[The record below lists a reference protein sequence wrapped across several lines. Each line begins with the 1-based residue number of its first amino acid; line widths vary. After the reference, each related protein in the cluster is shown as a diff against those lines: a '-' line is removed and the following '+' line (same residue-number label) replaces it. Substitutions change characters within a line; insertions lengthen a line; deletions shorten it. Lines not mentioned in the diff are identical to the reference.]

1 MHCYMKMF
9 CYQCQETAKGKGCEI
24 QGVCGKK
31 PETST
36 RMDQLLYIIR
46 GMAIV
51 NRILR
56 EKGVAD
62 CNASHFI
69 IDALFTTITNAN
81 FDNAMLDGFIDKGLE
96 MKNELIGTAKKRGI
110 TLPYMPEV
118 SYHIT
123 KENYG
128 RLEVV
133 EAGGALDE
141 EIFSVL
147 HDKNEDIR
155 GLKQLAIYG
164 CKGMAAYARHA
175 LNLGYEQEDIY
186 AVIENALAEISRP
199 DMSVDELFSLVLAVG
214 DGGVKAMALLDK
226 ANTSTYGNP
235 EITKVNIGVGKR
247 PGILISGHDLKDLEE
262 LLIQSDGKGVD
273 IYTPSEMLPAQSY
286 PFFKKFPHFAGNY
299 GNAWWKQVDEFE
311 TFNGMF
317 LFTSNCIVPPR
328 PKTTYTDRVYTTGV
342 VGMPGTHHIPEGSDG
357 RKDFSEIIERAQKC
371 QPPTEIEH
379 GEIVAGFAHNQ
390 VLALAPRVI
399 ELVKSGKI
407 RKFVVMAGCDGRFPS
422 RSYYTEFAEK
432 LPKDC
437 VILTAGC
444 AKYRYNK
451 LPLGEIEG
459 VPRVLDAGQCNDSY
473 SLVVIA
479 MALKDALGLKSVND
493 LPIVYNIAW
502 YEQKAVIVLL
512 ALLSLGVRNIHT
524 GPTLPAYFTPDILK
538 VLREKFNIGTISTV
552 DDDIDNLI
560 DTWPTMTS
568 CVEAD

>member
-1 MHCYMKMF
+1 MNMF

-31 PETST
+31 PETSA
-36 RMDQLLYIIR
+36 RMDQLIYIVR
-46 GMAIV
+46 GMAVV

-56 EKGVAD
+56 EKGAAD
-62 CNASHFI
+62 RAASHFI

-81 FDNAMLDGFIDKGLE
+81 FDNPMLDDFISKGLE
-96 MKNELIGTAKKRGI
+96 MKNELIGTAKKHGI
-110 TLPYMPEV
+110 GLPYLPEV
-118 SYHIT
+118 SYHIP

-128 RLEVV
+128 KLRVV
-133 EAGGALDE
+133 ESGGSFDE

-147 HDKNEDIR
+147 HEKDEDIR

-175 LNLGYEQEDIY
+175 LNLGYEDDDIY
-186 AVIENALAEISRP
+186 AVIENALAEICRP
-199 DMSVDELFSLVLAVG
+199 DISADELFSLVLAVG

-235 EITKVNIGVGKR
+235 EITKINIGAGKR

-262 LLIQSDGKGVD
+262 LLIQSEGKGVD
-273 IYTPSEMLPAQSY
+273 IYTHSEMLPAQSY

-299 GNAWWKQVDEFE
+299 GNAWWKQIDEFE

-328 PKTTYTDRVYTTGV
+328 PRTTYTDRIYTTGV
-342 VGMPGTHHIPEGSDG
+342 VGMPGTHYIPEGPDG
-357 RKDFSEIIERAQKC
+357 KKDFSEIIGRAQKC

-390 VLALAPRVI
+390 VLALAPKVI
-399 ELVKSGKI
+399 ELIKTGKI

-422 RSYYTEFAEK
+422 RNYYTEFAEK
-432 LPKDC
+432 LPEDC

-451 LPLGEIEG
+451 QSLGDIEG

-479 MALKDALGLKSVND
+479 LALKDALGLTSVND

-512 ALLSLGVRNIHT
+512 ALLSLGVKNIHT

-538 VLREKFNIGTISTV
+538 VLQEKFNIGTISNV
-552 DDDIDNLI
+552 NDDIMNLI
-560 DTWPTMTS
+560 NK
-568 CVEAD
+568 

>member
-1 MHCYMKMF
+1 MKMF
-9 CYQCQETAKGKGCEI
+9 CYQCQETAKGKGCEL

-36 RMDQLLYIIR
+36 RMDQLLYIVR
-46 GMAIV
+46 GMAIA

-56 EKGVAD
+56 EKGAAD
-62 CNASHFI
+62 RSASRFI
-69 IDALFTTITNAN
+69 NDALFATITNAN

-110 TLPYMPEV
+110 DLPYMPEV
-118 SYHIT
+118 SYHIA

-133 EAGGALDE
+133 EAGGSLGE

-155 GLKQLAIYG
+155 GLKQLAVYG

-186 AVIENALAEISRP
+186 AVIEDALAEISRP
-199 DMSVDELFSLVLAVG
+199 DISVDELFSLVLSVG

-235 EITKVNIGVGKR
+235 EITRVNIGVGKR

-262 LLIQSDGKGVD
+262 LLIQSEGKGID
-273 IYTPSEMLPAQSY
+273 IYTHSEMLPAQSY

-342 VGMPGTHHIPEGSDG
+342 VGMPDTHHIPEGPDG
-357 RKDFSEIIERAQKC
+357 NKDFSEIIERAQKC

-390 VLALAPRVI
+390 VLALAPKVI

-422 RSYYTEFAEK
+422 RGYYTEFAEK

-451 LPLGEIEG
+451 LPLGDIEG

-479 MALKDALGLKSVND
+479 LALKDALGLESVND

-512 ALLSLGVRNIHT
+512 ALLSLGVKNIHT
-524 GPTLPAYFTPDILK
+524 GPTLPAYFTPDILR

-552 DDDIDNLI
+552 DDDIANLI
-560 DTWPTMTS
+560 DK
-568 CVEAD
+568 

>member
-51 NRILR
+51 NRVLR

-147 HDKNEDIR
+147 NDKNEDIR

-273 IYTPSEMLPAQSY
+273 IYTHSEMLPAQSY
-286 PFFKKFPHFAGNY
+286 PFFKKFHHFAGNY
-299 GNAWWKQVDEFE
+299 GNAWWRQIDEFE

-328 PKTTYTDRVYTTGV
+328 PKTTYMDRVYTTGV
-342 VGMPGTHHIPEGSDG
+342 VGMPGTHFIPEGKDG
-357 RKDFSEIIERAQKC
+357 KKDFSEIIERAQKC

-390 VLALAPRVI
+390 VLALAPKI
-399 ELVKSGKI
+399 IDLIKAGKI
-407 RKFVVMAGCDGRFPS
+407 RKFVVMAGCDGRMPS
-422 RSYYTEFAEK
+422 RKYYTDFAER

-451 LPLGEIEG
+451 LPLGDIEG

-473 SLVVIA
+473 SLVVVA
-479 MALKDALGLKSVND
+479 NALKGAFGLKSVNE

-512 ALLSLGVRNIHT
+512 ALLSLGVKNIHT
-524 GPTLPAYFTPDILK
+524 GPTLPAFFTPEILK
-538 VLREKFNIGTISTV
+538 VLQEKFNIGTISTV
-552 DDDIDNLI
+552 EEDLAILI
-560 DTWPTMTS
+560 G
-568 CVEAD
+568 

>member
-1 MHCYMKMF
+1 MKMF
-9 CYQCQETAKGKGCEI
+9 CYQCQETAKGKGCEL

-36 RMDQLLYIIR
+36 RMDQLLYIVR
-46 GMAIV
+46 GMAIA

-56 EKGVAD
+56 EKGAAD
-62 CNASHFI
+62 RSASRFI
-69 IDALFTTITNAN
+69 IDALFATITNAN

-110 TLPYMPEV
+110 DLPYMPEV
-118 SYHIT
+118 SYHIA

-133 EAGGALDE
+133 EAGGSLGE

-155 GLKQLAIYG
+155 GLKQLAVYG

-186 AVIENALAEISRP
+186 AVIEDALAEISRP
-199 DMSVDELFSLVLAVG
+199 DISVDELFSLVLSVG
-214 DGGVKAMALLDK
+214 DGGAKAMALLDK

-235 EITKVNIGVGKR
+235 EITRVNIGVGKR

-262 LLIQSDGKGVD
+262 LLIQSEGKGID
-273 IYTPSEMLPAQSY
+273 IYTHSEMLPAQSY

-342 VGMPGTHHIPEGSDG
+342 VGMPDTHHIPEGPDG
-357 RKDFSEIIERAQKC
+357 NKDFSEIIERAQKC

-390 VLALAPRVI
+390 VLALAPKVI

-422 RSYYTEFAEK
+422 RGYYTEFAEK

-451 LPLGEIEG
+451 LPLGDIEG

-479 MALKDALGLKSVND
+479 LALKDALGLESVND

-512 ALLSLGVRNIHT
+512 ALLSLGVKNIHT
-524 GPTLPAYFTPDILK
+524 GPTLPAYFTPDILR

-552 DDDIDNLI
+552 DDDIANLI
-560 DTWPTMTS
+560 DK
-568 CVEAD
+568 

>member
-1 MHCYMKMF
+1 MKMF
-9 CYQCQETAKGKGCEI
+9 CYQCQETAKGKGCEL

-36 RMDQLLYIIR
+36 RMDQLLYIVR
-46 GMAIV
+46 GMAIA

-56 EKGVAD
+56 EKGAAD
-62 CNASHFI
+62 RSASRFI
-69 IDALFTTITNAN
+69 IDALFATITNAN

-110 TLPYMPEV
+110 DLPYMPEV
-118 SYHIT
+118 SYHIA

-133 EAGGALDE
+133 EAGGSLGE

-155 GLKQLAIYG
+155 GLKQLAVYG

-186 AVIENALAEISRP
+186 AVIEDALAEISRP
-199 DMSVDELFSLVLAVG
+199 DISVDELFSLVLSVG

-235 EITKVNIGVGKR
+235 EITRVNIGVGKR

-262 LLIQSDGKGVD
+262 LLIQSEGKGID
-273 IYTPSEMLPAQSY
+273 IYTHSEMLPAQSY

-342 VGMPGTHHIPEGSDG
+342 VGMPDTHHIPEGPDG
-357 RKDFSEIIERAQKC
+357 NKDFSEIIERAQKC

-390 VLALAPRVI
+390 VLALAPKVI

-422 RSYYTEFAEK
+422 RGYYTEFAEK

-451 LPLGEIEG
+451 LPLGDIEG

-479 MALKDALGLKSVND
+479 LALKDALGLESVND

-524 GPTLPAYFTPDILK
+524 GPTLPAYFTPDILR

-552 DDDIDNLI
+552 DDDIANLI
-560 DTWPTMTS
+560 DK
-568 CVEAD
+568 

>member
-1 MHCYMKMF
+1 MKMF

-31 PETST
+31 PETSA
-36 RMDQLLYIIR
+36 RMDQLLFIVR

-51 NRILR
+51 NRALR
-56 EKGVAD
+56 EKGAAD
-62 CNASHFI
+62 LNASHFI
-69 IDALFTTITNAN
+69 VDALFTTITNAN
-81 FDNAMLDGFIDKGLE
+81 FNNPMLDDFISKGLE
-96 MKNELIGTAKKRGI
+96 LKNELAGTAKKRGI
-110 TLPYMPEV
+110 EIPDMPEV
-118 SYHIT
+118 SYQIS
-123 KENYG
+123 KDKYG
-128 RLEVV
+128 ILKGLDGDGNLE
-133 EAGGALDE
+133 DE
-141 EIFSVL
+141 IVSVL
-147 HDKNEDIR
+147 HEKNEDIR

-164 CKGMAAYARHA
+164 CKGMAAYTRHA
-175 LNLGYEQEDIY
+175 LNLGFEDEDIY
-186 AVIENALAEISRP
+186 TVIENALAEVSR
-199 DMSVDELFSLVLAVG
+199 DDISVDELFSLVLSVG

-226 ANTSTYGNP
+226 ANTSAYGNP

-262 LLIQSDGKGVD
+262 LLIQSEGKGID
-273 IYTPSEMLPAQSY
+273 IYTHSEMLPAQSY

-299 GNAWWKQVDEFE
+299 GNAWWRQIEEFE

-328 PKTTYTDRVYTTGV
+328 PKTTYIDRVYTTGV
-342 VGMPGTHHIPEGSDG
+342 VGMPGTHYIPVGPDG
-357 RKDFSEIIERAQKC
+357 KKDFSEIIERAQKC

-390 VLALAPRVI
+390 VLALAPKI
-399 ELVKSGKI
+399 IQLIKAGKI

-422 RSYYTEFAEK
+422 RQYYTEFAEK

-451 LPLGEIEG
+451 LPLGDIDG

-479 MALKDALGLKSVND
+479 LALRDALGLKNVND

-502 YEQKAVIVLL
+502 YEQKAIIVLL
-512 ALLSLGVRNIHT
+512 ALLSLGVKNIHS

-538 VLREKFNIGTISTV
+538 VLKEKFGIGTIATV
-552 DDDIDNLI
+552 DEDIANLI
-560 DTWPTMTS
+560 NN
-568 CVEAD
+568 